1 MPSGAAGKQRGGS
14 ASPGRELRSGGV
26 RRRQQVKIDGVHV
39 EKVEHE
45 HNAGRLHCRP
55 LGCVG
60 PRRCGCGWLAWLRG
74 SLMRRRRRR
83 RRRSGTRARLLPPVA
98 RYEDGVARAQHRGRR
113 PALQP
118 ALGAD
123 ALATTTSTI
132 ATNTSTIAAST
143 DGGGRLMGGRV
154 STRVVRRVRRDAR
167 LVGSHGEHAA
177 AARELQTE
185 RIVLVAAEEVE
196 GAGGADVQTRALPQP
211 QAAALRRGSSVGST
225 LRVRI
230 DACST

>member
-1 MPSGAAGKQRGGS
+1 
-14 ASPGRELRSGGV
+14 
-26 RRRQQVKIDGVHV
+26 
-39 EKVEHE
+39 
-45 HNAGRLHCRP
+45 
-55 LGCVG
+55 
-60 PRRCGCGWLAWLRG
+60 
-74 SLMRRRRRR
+74 MRRRRRR

-98 RYEDGVARAQHRGRR
+98 RYEDGVARTQHRGRG

-123 ALATTTSTI
+123 ALATTTSTIATTTSTI

-225 LRVRI
+225 
-230 DACST
+230 